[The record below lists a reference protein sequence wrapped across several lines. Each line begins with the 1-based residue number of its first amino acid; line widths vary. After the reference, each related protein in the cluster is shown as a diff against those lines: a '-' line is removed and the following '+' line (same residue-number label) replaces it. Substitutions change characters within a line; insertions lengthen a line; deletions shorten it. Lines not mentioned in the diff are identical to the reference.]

1 MTPGNRTADWDST
14 LRTCFVQML
23 LSSPGTLVIAPS
35 AVKPATFPCSSKGGT
50 VSNAFRKEDTFLTSP
65 FAEEIIAECLTQR
78 LMISAEM
85 QEVKR
90 DADHLNYT
98 TKYSAGKT
106 QHGSVTRRGRNS
118 SGASDQALHA
128 TSPSCILQ
136 WLRYN

>member
-35 AVKPATFPCSSKGGT
+35 AVKPATFPCSSK
-50 VSNAFRKEDTFLTSP
+50 
-65 FAEEIIAECLTQR
+65 
-78 LMISAEM
+78 AEM

>member
-1 MTPGNRTADWDST
+1 MQLQRVGNKGRQEIPPDPPE
-14 LRTCFVQML
+14 LRAL
-23 LSSPGTLVIAPS
+23 P
-35 AVKPATFPCSSKGGT
+35 AV
-50 VSNAFRKEDTFLTSP
+50 RKT
-65 FAEEIIAECLTQR
+65 
-78 LMISAEM
+78 EM